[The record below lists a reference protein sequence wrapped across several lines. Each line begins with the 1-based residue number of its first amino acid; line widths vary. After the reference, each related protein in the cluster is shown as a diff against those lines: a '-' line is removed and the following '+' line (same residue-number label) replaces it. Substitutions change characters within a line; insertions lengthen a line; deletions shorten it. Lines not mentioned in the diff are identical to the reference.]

1 MENMYDAALKRKYTI
16 GLTIIYAIIILFAIV
31 TMQFYLGLT
40 MAVIVSVFA
49 IAFYCIDM
57 TSPETENQKLTLMLA
72 CAVIVAAIAS
82 VVATWLL
89 WAVAFAVL
97 FLLLHVMSR
106 IEQRIA
112 MLEYQSTRRILR
124 RRTRGGASQRHRA

>member
-1 MENMYDAALKRKYTI
+1 MKNIRDAALKQRYTI
-16 GLTIIYAIIILFAIV
+16 GLTIIYALIILFAV
-31 TMQFYLGLT
+31 VKMQFVVGLT

-57 TSPETENQKLTLMLA
+57 TSPETENQKATLLLA
-72 CAVIVAAIAS
+72 CGVIVAAIAS
-82 VVATWLL
+82 AIASWLL
-89 WAVAFAVL
+89 WAVVLAVL
-97 FLLLHVMSR
+97 FLHLYVLSR
-106 IEQRIA
+106 IEQRLG